1 VILSPPWNP
10 VVKQPWIERIKR
22 PIERSIAHGASRVW
36 VVAVSG
42 GSDSVGLLRVLGELK
57 ETLGLVLSVAH
68 LDHGVRGEAARADAR
83 FVAELAESMDLEVDL
98 ARWQPGRPGHF
109 EADARRARYGWLT
122 QVARARG
129 AGVVAVGHTR
139 DDQAETILHRILR
152 GTGPRGLSGMAARR
166 LLAKDPRLILMRP
179 LLQVSRRE
187 IREFLASIK
196 QRFREDETNAALK
209 GTRSRIRHDLL
220 PKLSAEFNPAV
231 SGALV
236 RLGELS
242 GSLARV
248 VEREALV
255 EARSAT
261 VTASDD
267 TVVLKR
273 GHVQSASR
281 LMRVEILRCVWRRA
295 GWPEASMSAQRWRR
309 LAAWVG
315 KKEQIERRVIGAG
328 VEVWSDDLFVVLRRS
343 PAAQETSCPGLDVEI
358 PLAIPGR
365 TDVPWAGCSVD
376 ASTHGFPDEGTDEL
390 IDFDQV
396 AGEISV
402 RAPRAGDRFDPLGMG
417 GRTTALAD
425 FFRGRGVARQR
436 RVRTPLLCDQRGI
449 IWVGGHRIAERVKA
463 TDGTKR
469 LLALR
474 LSSREG
480 VVAG

>member
-1 VILSPPWNP
+1 
-10 VVKQPWIERIKR
+10 VKQPWIERIKR

-42 GSDSVGLLRVLGELK
+42 GGDSVGLLRVLCEIK
-57 ETLGLVLSVAH
+57 EPLGLVLSVAH

-83 FVAELAESMDLEVDL
+83 FVAELAESLDLEVDL
-98 ARWQPGRPGHF
+98 ASWQPGRAGHF
-109 EADARRARYGWLT
+109 EADARRARYDWLA

-152 GTGPRGLSGMAARR
+152 GTGPRGLAGIPARR
-166 LLAKDPRLILMRP
+166 LLGKNPRLLLVRP
-179 LLQVSRRE
+179 LLQVWRRE
-187 IREFLASIK
+187 IREFLASIR
-196 QRFREDETNAALK
+196 QPFREDETNAVLK

-220 PKLSAEFNPAV
+220 PKLAAGYNPAV

-248 VEREALV
+248 VEREALA

-261 VTASDD
+261 VTMSDD
-267 TVVLKR
+267 TVVLER

-281 LMRVEILRCVWRRA
+281 LMRTEILRRVWRRA

-309 LAAWVG
+309 LAALIG
-315 KKEQIERRVIGAG
+315 RKDEIESQVIGAR
-328 VEVWSDDLFVVLRRS
+328 VEVRSDGLFVVLRRL
-343 PAAQETSCPGLDVEI
+343 PKAQEPSCPGLDVEI
-358 PLAIPGR
+358 PLTIGGR
-365 TDVPWAGCSVD
+365 TDVPWAGCSVE
-376 ASTHGFPDEGTDEL
+376 ASAEGFPDEGTDEL

-396 AGEISV
+396 AGELFI
-402 RAPRAGDRFDPLGMG
+402 RAARAGDRFDPLGMG

-425 FFRGRGVARQR
+425 FFRGRGVARQG
-436 RVRTPLLCDQRGI
+436 RVRTALLCDQRGI
-449 IWVGGHRIAERVKA
+449 IWVGGHRIAERVKV
-463 TDGTKR
+463 TDRTKR
-469 LLALR
+469 MLALR
-474 LSSREG
+474 LSSAVG
-480 VVAG
+480 VGNGVDLIVRG